1 MKYIFRNKESGEITE
16 GKYFRND
23 TIQIINPTN
32 EVLEKYGWEILDDY
46 VTLESE
52 TLQYPIIEDEETD
65 EPDETP
71 MSEIEIESEV

>member
-1 MKYIFRNKESGEITE
+1 MTYIFRNKESGEITE

-46 VTLESE
+46 
-52 TLQYPIIEDEETD
+52 PIIEDD
-65 EPDETP
+65 ENNDEVNYDDGTE
-71 MSEIEIESEV
+71 EIEQ

>member
-1 MKYIFRNKESGEITE
+1 MFYIFRNKESGEITE

-46 VTLESE
+46 
-52 TLQYPIIEDEETD
+52 PIIEDEENND
-65 EPDETP
+65 
-71 MSEIEIESEV
+71 EIEVSDEIIEDTEENNEE

>member
-1 MKYIFRNKESGEITE
+1 MFYIFRNKQTGEITE

-46 VTLESE
+46 PVIEELDDYPVVESE
-52 TLQYPIIEDEETD
+52 IEEEQ
-65 EPDETP
+65 
-71 MSEIEIESEV
+71 MSEIEIETEV

>member
-1 MKYIFRNKESGEITE
+1 MTYIFRNKETGEITE

-46 VTLESE
+46 
-52 TLQYPIIEDEETD
+52 PIIEDEENND
-65 EPDETP
+65 EIDYEDGTE
-71 MSEIEIESEV
+71 EIE

>member
-1 MKYIFRNKESGEITE
+1 MIFRNKQTGEITE

-46 VTLESE
+46 
-52 TLQYPIIEDEETD
+52 PIIEDEENN
-65 EPDETP
+65 E
-71 MSEIEIESEV
+71 EIEVSDEINEDTEENNKS

>member
-1 MKYIFRNKESGEITE
+1 MIFRNKESGEITE

-46 VTLESE
+46 
-52 TLQYPIIEDEETD
+52 PIIEDEENND
-65 EPDETP
+65 EINYDDGTE
-71 MSEIEIESEV
+71 EIEQ

>member
-32 EVLEKYGWEILDDY
+32 EVLAKYGWEILDDY
-46 VTLESE
+46 
-52 TLQYPIIEDEETD
+52 PIIEDEENND
-65 EPDETP
+65 EIDYEDGTE
-71 MSEIEIESEV
+71 EIE

>member
-1 MKYIFRNKESGEITE
+1 MTYIFRNKETGEITE

-46 VTLESE
+46 
-52 TLQYPIIEDEETD
+52 PIEDEENNEEIDYEDGT
-65 EPDETP
+65 E
-71 MSEIEIESEV
+71 EIE

>member
-1 MKYIFRNKESGEITE
+1 MKYIFRNKETGEITE

-46 VTLESE
+46 
-52 TLQYPIIEDEETD
+52 PIIDDEETD

-71 MSEIEIESEV
+71 MSEIEIETEV

>member
-1 MKYIFRNKESGEITE
+1 MTYIFRNKETGEITE

-46 VTLESE
+46 
-52 TLQYPIIEDEETD
+52 PIIEDEENN
-65 EPDETP
+65 E
-71 MSEIEIESEV
+71 EIEVSDEIIEDTEENN

>member
-1 MKYIFRNKESGEITE
+1 MTYIFRNKENGEITE

-46 VTLESE
+46 
-52 TLQYPIIEDEETD
+52 PIEDEENND
-65 EPDETP
+65 EIDYEDGTE
-71 MSEIEIESEV
+71 EIE

>member
-1 MKYIFRNKESGEITE
+1 MTYIFRNKETGEITE

-46 VTLESE
+46 
-52 TLQYPIIEDEETD
+52 PIIEDEENND
-65 EPDETP
+65 
-71 MSEIEIESEV
+71 EIEVSDEIIEDTEENNEE

>member
-1 MKYIFRNKESGEITE
+1 MFYIFRNKETGEITE

-32 EVLEKYGWEILDDY
+32 EVLEKYGWEIITDYPVIEELDDY
-46 VTLESE
+46 PQV
-52 TLQYPIIEDEETD
+52 EETD
-65 EPDETP
+65 EESEIEEEQ

>member
-1 MKYIFRNKESGEITE
+1 MTYIFRNKETGEITE

-46 VTLESE
+46 
-52 TLQYPIIEDEETD
+52 PIEDEENND
-65 EPDETP
+65 EINYEDGTE
-71 MSEIEIESEV
+71 EIE

>member
-1 MKYIFRNKESGEITE
+1 MTYIFRNKESGEITE

-46 VTLESE
+46 
-52 TLQYPIIEDEETD
+52 PIIEDEENNEEIDYEDGT
-65 EPDETP
+65 E
-71 MSEIEIESEV
+71 EIE

>member
-1 MKYIFRNKESGEITE
+1 MIFRNIESGEITE

-46 VTLESE
+46 
-52 TLQYPIIEDEETD
+52 PITEDEENNEEINYEDGT
-65 EPDETP
+65 E
-71 MSEIEIESEV
+71 EIE

>member
-1 MKYIFRNKESGEITE
+1 MFYIFRNKESGEITE

-46 VTLESE
+46 
-52 TLQYPIIEDEETD
+52 PIIEDEETD

>member
-46 VTLESE
+46 
-52 TLQYPIIEDEETD
+52 PIIEDEENN
-65 EPDETP
+65 E
-71 MSEIEIESEV
+71 EIEVSDEIIEDTEENNKA

>member
-1 MKYIFRNKESGEITE
+1 MKYIFRNIESGEITE

-46 VTLESE
+46 
-52 TLQYPIIEDEETD
+52 PIVEDEENN
-65 EPDETP
+65 DETTYEDGTE
-71 MSEIEIESEV
+71 EIE

>member
-1 MKYIFRNKESGEITE
+1 MTYIFRNKETGEITE

-46 VTLESE
+46 
-52 TLQYPIIEDEETD
+52 PIIEDEENN
-65 EPDETP
+65 E
-71 MSEIEIESEV
+71 EIEVSDEIIEDTEENNVS

>member
-1 MKYIFRNKESGEITE
+1 MFYIFRNKESGEITE

-46 VTLESE
+46 
-52 TLQYPIIEDEETD
+52 PIIEDEENND
-65 EPDETP
+65 EINYEDGTE
-71 MSEIEIESEV
+71 EIE

>member
-1 MKYIFRNKESGEITE
+1 MFYIFRNKESGEITE

-46 VTLESE
+46 PTEEL
-52 TLQYPIIEDEETD
+52 YDETD
-65 EPDETP
+65 EVTE
-71 MSEIEIESEV
+71 

>member
-46 VTLESE
+46 
-52 TLQYPIIEDEETD
+52 PIIEDEENNEEINYEDGT
-65 EPDETP
+65 E
-71 MSEIEIESEV
+71 EIE

>member
-1 MKYIFRNKESGEITE
+1 MFYIFRNKESGEITE

-46 VTLESE
+46 
-52 TLQYPIIEDEETD
+52 PIIEDEENNEEIDYEDGT
-65 EPDETP
+65 E
-71 MSEIEIESEV
+71 EIE

>member
-1 MKYIFRNKESGEITE
+1 MIFRNKESGDITE

-46 VTLESE
+46 
-52 TLQYPIIEDEETD
+52 PIIEDEENN
-65 EPDETP
+65 E
-71 MSEIEIESEV
+71 EIEVSDEIIEDTEENN

>member
-32 EVLEKYGWEILDDY
+32 EVYMVGKY
-46 VTLESE
+46 
-52 TLQYPIIEDEETD
+52 
-65 EPDETP
+65 
-71 MSEIEIESEV
+71 

>member
-1 MKYIFRNKESGEITE
+1 MIFRNKESGEITE

-46 VTLESE
+46 
-52 TLQYPIIEDEETD
+52 PIIEDEENND
-65 EPDETP
+65 
-71 MSEIEIESEV
+71 EIEVSEEIIEDTEENNKA

>member
-1 MKYIFRNKESGEITE
+1 MTYIFRNKETGEITE

-46 VTLESE
+46 
-52 TLQYPIIEDEETD
+52 PIVEDEENND
-65 EPDETP
+65 EINYEDGTE
-71 MSEIEIESEV
+71 EIE

>member
-1 MKYIFRNKESGEITE
+1 MFYIFRNKESGEITE

>member
-1 MKYIFRNKESGEITE
+1 MTYIFRNKESGEITE

-46 VTLESE
+46 PV
-52 TLQYPIIEDEETD
+52 IEDEENNEEIDYEDGT
-65 EPDETP
+65 E
-71 MSEIEIESEV
+71 EIE

>member
-1 MKYIFRNKESGEITE
+1 MIFRNKESGEITE

-46 VTLESE
+46 PAV
-52 TLQYPIIEDEETD
+52 EDEEAN
-65 EPDETP
+65 DETTYEDGTE
-71 MSEIEIESEV
+71 EIE

>member
-1 MKYIFRNKESGEITE
+1 MIYIFRNKESGEITE

-46 VTLESE
+46 PTEEL
-52 TLQYPIIEDEETD
+52 YDETD
-65 EPDETP
+65 EVTE
-71 MSEIEIESEV
+71 

>member
-1 MKYIFRNKESGEITE
+1 MTYIFRNKESGEITE

-46 VTLESE
+46 
-52 TLQYPIIEDEETD
+52 PIIEDEENNEEINYEDGT
-65 EPDETP
+65 E
-71 MSEIEIESEV
+71 EIE

>member
-1 MKYIFRNKESGEITE
+1 MKYIFRNKESGEVTE

-46 VTLESE
+46 
-52 TLQYPIIEDEETD
+52 PIVEDEENN
-65 EPDETP
+65 DETTYEDGTE
-71 MSEIEIESEV
+71 EIE